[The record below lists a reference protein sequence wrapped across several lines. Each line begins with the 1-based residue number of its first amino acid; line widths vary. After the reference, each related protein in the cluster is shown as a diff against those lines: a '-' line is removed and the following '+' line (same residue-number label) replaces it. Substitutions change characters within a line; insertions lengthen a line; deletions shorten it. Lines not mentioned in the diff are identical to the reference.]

1 MGEGEIILVTF
12 RSFYLTADIIGSLIL
27 IGGFLLLSAFFSSSE
42 AAFLSFQR
50 SRLSYLVNSNVP
62 GAELISSM
70 ITNMERLLATILLGN
85 NLVNVA
91 FTAVITALSVSIF
104 GEGATSILIATA
116 IGTILLLIF
125 GEIIPKSVAVRKSE
139 KISFLYAKPLKAVEF
154 CLYPVVL
161 FLQWL
166 SNTTQT
172 LIGND
177 EDKDES
183 VTEGEILS
191 MIDLGEA
198 EGTVEP
204 GEAEMLENVF
214 RFSDRQAKE
223 VMTPRTEIVSID
235 KSSQLADFLEIY
247 SIHSHTRF
255 PVHKDSSDNIIGLIS
270 AKDILRILSS
280 KGMRLQDPISDI
292 IRDAYFVPETK
303 LASELFEELRNSGNQ
318 LAICLDEYG
327 GIAGLVTLK
336 RLTESVVG
344 RVGEEGESPEE
355 EYENIRPNVFQIEGG
370 MDIGEANDE
379 MKLNLPTGGYETIA
393 GFVLAQLGEIPEIGQ
408 EFEFK
413 DLLFKIVEM
422 DRFRIE
428 SILITK
434 KLNPLT
440 TNGSS
445 ISIET
450 KGSNE
455 TNIT

>member
-1 MGEGEIILVTF
+1 M
-12 RSFYLTADIIGSLIL
+12 TADIVGSLIL
-27 IGGFLLLSAFFSSSE
+27 IGLFLFLSAFFSSSE

-50 SRLSYLVNSNVP
+50 SRLSYLVNSKVP
-62 GAELISSM
+62 GAELISNM
-70 ITNMERLLATILLGN
+70 ISNVERLLATILLGN

-104 GEGATSILIATA
+104 GEGATSIFVATV
-116 IGTILLLIF
+116 IGTALLLVF

-139 KISFLYAKPLKAVEF
+139 RISFLYAKPLKIMEF

-166 SNTTQT
+166 SNTTQS

-177 EDKDES
+177 ENQDEV

-198 EGTVEP
+198 GGTVEP
-204 GEAEMLENVF
+204 AEAEMLENVF

-223 VMTPRTEIVSID
+223 VMTPRTEIISIN
-235 KSSQLADFLEIY
+235 KASTLEHFLEIY

-280 KGMRLQDPISDI
+280 KRMDLQDPISDT

-327 GIAGLVTLK
+327 GVAGLVTLK
-336 RLTESVVG
+336 RLTESIVG
-344 RVGEEGESPEE
+344 RVGEEGKSPEE

-370 MDIGEANDE
+370 MDISEANDE
-379 MKLNLPTGGYETIA
+379 MELELPAGGYETIA
-393 GFVLAQLGEIPEIGQ
+393 GFVLAQLGEIPEVGQ
-408 EFEFK
+408 EFEFQN
-413 DLLFKIVEM
+413 LSFKIVEM

-434 KLNPLT
+434 KPE
-440 TNGSS
+440 S
-445 ISIET
+445 ISS
-450 KGSNE
+450 GSPDKFSITEDNFE
-455 TNIT
+455 ANIT